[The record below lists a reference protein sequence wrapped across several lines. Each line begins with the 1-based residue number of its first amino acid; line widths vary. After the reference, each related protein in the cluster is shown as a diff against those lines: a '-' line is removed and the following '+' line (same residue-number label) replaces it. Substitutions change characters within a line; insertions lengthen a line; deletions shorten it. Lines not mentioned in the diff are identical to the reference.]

1 MSGGEWAMAL
11 SGGAYILADLERMA
25 RAKNYLAWQG
35 RMVSPELGARVVEL
49 GCGIGNFTGMLLDR
63 ELVIAVDVEAECVER
78 VQERYSKHSNLRAF
92 AFDMDGGRY
101 ADLERFRPDTC
112 VCLNVLEHVERDD
125 DAIRA
130 MASVLPAGGKIVL
143 IVPAFPALMGPID
156 RNLGH
161 FRRYTRASVMRLASD
176 AGVRVKKLRYMN
188 VAGFFGWWLNA
199 RVFRRQ
205 EQSGAQI
212 RFFDRFIVPVASRVE
227 ALVPPPFGQSI
238 FMVLEKP

>member
-1 MSGGEWAMAL
+1 MSEGEWAMAL

-35 RMVSPELGARVVEL
+35 RMVAPELGARVLEL

-63 ELVIAVDVEAECVER
+63 ELVAAVDVEVECVER
-78 VQERYSKHSNLRAF
+78 VKERYAKHPNLRAF
-92 AFDMDGGRY
+92 AFDLGSGRY

-125 DAIRA
+125 DAIRG
-130 MASVLPAGGKIVL
+130 MASILPSGGKIVL
-143 IVPAFPALMGPID
+143 ILPAFPALMGPID

-161 FRRYTRASVMRLASD
+161 FRRYTRASVVRLASD
-176 AGVRVKKLRYMN
+176 ADVRIKKLRYMN

-199 RVFRRQ
+199 HVFRRE
-205 EQSGAQI
+205 EQSEGQI
-212 RFFDRFIVPVASRVE
+212 EFFDSVVVPVASRLE
-227 ALVPPPFGQSI
+227 AVIPPPFGQSI
-238 FMVLEKP
+238 FAVLEKS